1 MSKDPF
7 TEDKKIH
14 ENEHAF
20 SLLDGY
26 PVTEGHMLVV
36 PKRKVP
42 EIFDL
47 TDKEYQACFD
57 LVRVVK
63 DYLMNKYGTKS
74 FNIGINCGT
83 DAGQTIFHA
92 HIHIIPRYKNDVT
105 NPRGGVRNVIPNK
118 ADY

>member
-1 MSKDPF
+1 MSKYPF

-47 TDKEYQACFD
+47 TDKEYQSCFD

-118 ADY
+118 ANY

>member
-7 TEDKKIH
+7 EIRNSQKWTCIYYGWLPSDKGTY
-14 ENEHAF
+14 AR
-20 SLLDGY
+20 SS
-26 PVTEGHMLVV
+26 
-36 PKRKVP
+36 RKVL
-42 EIFDL
+42 IFDH

-63 DYLMNKYGTKS
+63 DHLINKYGTKS